1 MFSKVILKLLVKGL
15 LSLSTDVVCSVV
27 TVDERLCG
35 GLGGIFL
42 GLIAATVRC
51 STFSFS
57 MTVRCSSVVTFSSV
71 FSVIKSV

>member
-1 MFSKVILKLLVKGL
+1 MFSKAVLKLLVKGL
-15 LSLSTDVVCSVV
+15 LSLSTDVFCSVV

-42 GLIAATVRC
+42 GLVMVTVHC
-51 STFSFS
+51 PTFSFS
-57 MTVRCSSVVTFSSV
+57 MTVRCSSVVIFSSG